1 MKQFLKRNSAV
12 ISSTVTSIAS
22 VFLAILSNEL
32 YEYLSGAITADTV
45 VPLKIFCFVTIIVL
59 TIVLIYLISC
69 FAEWVKRKIW
79 PESADNQYMKHAF
92 LRIRKLG
99 SIRQESFQEAMKM
112 NTKQDASEFMIQ
124 ECVNNMQLVVQSC
137 YDFFESAFSVP
148 GQLVD
153 DIKFE
158 STFMTKSYID
168 DEITIPC
175 SANKENRTPVS
186 MLHRSQNA
194 KIYANTETDKIY
206 QMDRPVMILIEDTTK
221 EQTYIETYANQKVRI
236 KSSVI
241 LPVLSHENVV
251 LGTLVVH
258 CNKAGFFKKE
268 LYSFWNE
275 LLEMFSVEVGYQK
288 LLLDYYIENSPNA
301 DKPF

>member
-1 MKQFLKRNSAV
+1 MRQFLKRNSSI
-12 ISSTVTSIAS
+12 ISSTITSVAS
-22 VFLAILSNEL
+22 VLLAILSNEL
-32 YEYLSGAITADTV
+32 YEYLSAAMESDSIIPIKV
-45 VPLKIFCFVTIIVL
+45 FCFVTILVL
-59 TIVLIYLISC
+59 TIVLIYCLSC
-69 FAEWVKRKIW
+69 LAECIKRKIW

-99 SIRQESFQEAMKM
+99 SIRQESFQEAKKM
-112 NTKQDASEFMIQ
+112 NIKQDTSEFMIQ

-137 YDFFESAFSVP
+137 YDFFDSAFSVP

-168 DEITIPC
+168 QEITIPC

-186 MLHRSQNA
+186 MLHRSCNS
-194 KIYANTETDKIY
+194 KIFANTETDKIY
-206 QMDRPVMILIEDTTK
+206 QMERPVMILIEDTTK
-221 EQTYIETYANQKVRI
+221 EQTYIETYANQKIRI

-288 LLLDYYIENSPNA
+288 LLLDYYIDNSPNVN
-301 DKPF
+301 KPF